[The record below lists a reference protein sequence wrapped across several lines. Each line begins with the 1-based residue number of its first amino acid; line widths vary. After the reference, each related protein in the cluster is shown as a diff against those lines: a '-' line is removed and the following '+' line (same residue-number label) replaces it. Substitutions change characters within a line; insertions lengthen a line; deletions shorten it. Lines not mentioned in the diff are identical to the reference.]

1 MPSLA
6 RTVGSFADHRVCSAT
21 QQLASIPWCPKSGVR
36 QRMNEPVAE
45 SIASPGLEA
54 ALHSRSCHRPFR
66 VRFAGTHR
74 RVSYLCGRSALAAVI
89 LGSDAPDQCLLRDRD
104 QHALA

>member
-21 QQLASIPWCPKSGVR
+21 RQLASIPWCPKSGVR
-36 QRMNEPVAE
+36 QGMKEPVAE
-45 SIASPGLEA
+45 SIASPGLKV

-66 VRFAGTHR
+66 VGFGGTHP
-74 RVSYLCGRSALAAVI
+74 RVSY
-89 LGSDAPDQCLLRDRD
+89 
-104 QHALA
+104 